1 MGRAEGQEG
10 QSGEDQPASKASVE
24 EYQRAKA
31 AFEKQLDAYWD
42 DIAAKR
48 RARIAK
54 RRDKQEVVLEDY
66 VLTQPPVYSGPPR
79 PAGMPAPR
87 REPKDVK
94 LPPIPRVAD
103 FISAAAEH
111 YKFVPHRPDSD
122 LEFKRAY
129 ARVAIEAG
137 LTEEQAVRIYAFET
151 GGNGTYDVQ
160 AGLTHPKKGSKPIS
174 PAIGYNQLLSTN
186 SDRPAGGERRRVR
199 QGAEG
204 ARRRARRRCAQ
215 GDGAQAR
222 GARSA

>member
-1 MGRAEGQEG
+1 MTSRMIRTGVCIALAAALFAAAPA
-10 QSGEDQPASKASVE
+10 SAPDAWGEPKAKKANAAKPASKSSIE

-31 AFEKQLDAYWD
+31 AYEKELDAYWD

-54 RRDKQEVVLEDY
+54 RRDKQQVVLEDY

-103 FISAAAEH
+103 FIAAAAEH
-111 YKFVPHRPDSD
+111 YKFIPHRPESD

-129 ARVAIEAG
+129 ARVALEEAI
-137 LTEEQAVRIYAFET
+137 LVVDLDQFE
-151 GGNGTYDVQ
+151 GG
-160 AGLTHPKKGSKPIS
+160 A
-174 PAIGYNQLLSTN
+174 
-186 SDRPAGGERRRVR
+186 
-199 QGAEG
+199 
-204 ARRRARRRCAQ
+204 
-215 GDGAQAR
+215 
-222 GARSA
+222 